1 MQQLISKLAF
11 QLRLRLNEMEWIG
24 MIYFVCSLGSIEL
37 YVADWFMALAHSLYC
52 IESSRFLSLLL
63 LHYGF
68 LSSVLLLF
76 SFIKPFFMT
85 ICGFTSILSF
95 ASGMEL
101 WAFRISSLSF
111 GFELCMRFVLLY
123 YRLIKCDYL
132 WAQWKLKLLLALAFT
147 TASYL
152 RQTQTN
158 WKENEMRERR
168 NGFPCA

>member
-11 QLRLRLNEMEWIG
+11 QLRLRLNEMEWIW

-52 IESSRFLSLLL
+52 IEGSRFLSLLL
-63 LHYGF
+63 LHYCF

-76 SFIKPFFMT
+76 SFMKPFFMT

-101 WAFRISSLSF
+101 WAFRISSLFWLWALYAIRFALLSINKMRLSLSSMEIKTSF
-111 GFELCMRFVLLY
+111 GFSFYNRIVFEA
-123 YRLIKCDYL
+123 D
-132 WAQWKLKLLLALAFT
+132 T
-147 TASYL
+147 D
-152 RQTQTN
+152 
-158 WKENEMRERR
+158 
-168 NGFPCA
+168 